1 MVDMS
6 VGVCTR
12 DFSHRTV
19 MKVSNVGRPLISKD
33 EFVGEIGGVIGIE
46 SSWQLIT
53 ELAFA
58 ARDATISVETLN

>member
-19 MKVSNVGRPLISKD
+19 MKDSSEGRLASKD
-33 EFVGEIGGVIGIE
+33 VRVGDVGGVSIA
-46 SSWQLIT
+46 SSWQLMT
-53 ELAFA
+53 ELALA
-58 ARDATISVETLN
+58 ARAATISVETLN